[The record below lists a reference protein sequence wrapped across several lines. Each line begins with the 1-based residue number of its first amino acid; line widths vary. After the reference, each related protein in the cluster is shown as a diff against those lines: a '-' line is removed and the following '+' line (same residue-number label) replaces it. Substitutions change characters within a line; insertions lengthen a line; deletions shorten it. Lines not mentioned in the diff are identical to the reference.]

1 MLLTYLPLCVIVAV
15 VSKKSI
21 HKIYLFITIK
31 KGILI
36 PISLLTP
43 EKGKK
48 TQCCCL
54 NFLILIPLLCDY
66 EIRHGTALAAGNS
79 ERGSSSQ
86 GKGGIWDLR
95 KKIRNHIWESSLAV
109 VKGACVQFVQKWLLM
124 Q

>member
-43 EKGKK
+43 EKEK
-48 TQCCCL
+48 
-54 NFLILIPLLCDY
+54 NPVLLSQLSHPD
-66 EIRHGTALAAGNS
+66 
-79 ERGSSSQ
+79 SS
-86 GKGGIWDLR
+86 
-95 KKIRNHIWESSLAV
+95 AV
-109 VKGACVQFVQKWLLM
+109 
-124 Q
+124 